1 MRLRFAKLACLAFI
15 SLAFVMQ
22 PALAANLKIG
32 IVDLQRAATESP
44 QAESARKKID
54 REFRKK
60 DRKLIAKQKEIR
72 KMEEDLVRNRD
83 LMSEDQLAR
92 KNRDLRRERREFQR
106 ELSEF
111 NEDRNVRNNEELRKL
126 QEEVIRVAQSYA
138 KKNKFDLLLVRGVA
152 VYMNSAK
159 LDITNKVIEQ
169 LKREFK

>member
-1 MRLRFAKLACLAFI
+1 
-15 SLAFVMQ
+15 
-22 PALAANLKIG
+22 
-32 IVDLQRAATESP
+32 
-44 QAESARKKID
+44 
-54 REFRKK
+54 
-60 DRKLIAKQKEIR
+60 
-72 KMEEDLVRNRD
+72 
-83 LMSEDQLAR
+83 MSEDQLAR